1 MLHTRWAPT
10 IATAFVGENW
20 VKRLTTQI
28 GEWSNWRTYLLIGAI
43 YASALI
49 HSYIDIYNFIVPGV
63 KLKLLLGKKFAL
75 HGTSKIRSIIEQ
87 LCLKGFCR
95 SVLFAACRQK
105 NSKSVAHLCAP
116 NARLLLLSLDSRNC
130 CCHTMVT
137 STTNS
142 TSSSSTS
149 SKRTVR
155 ALRAPPAPREQ
166 HRYGH
171 GHRANKQNHLPPLM
185 VNSNQR

>member
-28 GEWSNWRTYLLIGAI
+28 GEWSNWRTYLLIGTI

-63 KLKLLLGKKFAL
+63 KLKLLLGEKFVL

-95 SVLFAACRQK
+95 SVLSAACRQK

-116 NARLLLLSLDSRNC
+116 NGPLLLLSLDSHNC
-130 CCHTMVT
+130 CCHTMAT
-137 STTNS
+137 
-142 TSSSSTS
+142 
-149 SKRTVR
+149 
-155 ALRAPPAPREQ
+155 RAPLKGAAKRDGLCELQNSVNRWPREQ